1 MDAQARLRRGAPN
14 PYRIIWDFMRTVDA
28 SEAIVTHDSGGPRDQ
43 LMPFYRAT
51 APQLHRVGQI
61 PRPGDR
67 PGADHRGQAGGAEM
81 GSA

>member
-28 SEAIVTHDSGGPRDQ
+28 SEAIVTHDLGVRDQ

-61 PRPGDR
+61 PRPGDGR
-67 PGADHRGQAGGAEM
+67 ADHRGQAGGA
-81 GSA
+81 GTSSA